1 MPKDDEQIFWGW
13 AADTNRKEYEYWRG
27 LYVRYRLD
35 SEGFERFW
43 QEQNGRCVCGR
54 EFAHPTRRRVQKGYQ
69 PQVDHK
75 HRKGPDGKVLQCET
89 ADVRGLLCQRC
100 NRLLGVFRD
109 NIDVVAGLLKH
120 LQRHGDLQL

>member
-1 MPKDDEQIFWGW
+1 MQASSVIIRAHGRIPRRPRGVPVPKDDEQIFWGW

-54 EFAHPTRRRVQKGYQ
+54 EFAHPTPPPPPQRQQTPRVQ
-69 PQVDHK
+69 P
-75 HRKGPDGKVLQCET
+75 VLLT
-89 ADVRGLLCQRC
+89 RGRGG
-100 NRLLGVFRD
+100 R
-109 NIDVVAGLLKH
+109 
-120 LQRHGDLQL
+120 